1 MDLEQLKEFAT
12 ERQRQIINAVI
23 KHGSQGKAAKYLGIN
38 SRSLERS
45 LQSAKRQAAK
55 RGWSP
60 DHDMNHPVPD
70 GFQAKGISTY
80 YDLQTGEPLRQWVK
94 SDLKKEDQTE
104 ALKAFAEGLIQEL
117 PKYKPLGIKPAR
129 KLSDRLVA
137 YVIGDAHI
145 GMSTTN
151 AENRNEGDWNLETAE
166 RVTLGAIRS
175 LITASGGGDVGLLL
189 NLGDMIHADNSNGTT
204 TAGTQLS
211 TDGTYG
217 DSIAAAVRVLRS
229 AIDMMLAT
237 HNSVVVINNTGNH
250 DHNSAIAINTM
261 LIMFYELEPR
271 VTVKRNE
278 HKLTSYVYGQNLL
291 CTHHGDK
298 IQIQRAY
305 EYITRTMPDVWGATR
320 HRHLL
325 LGHLH
330 TSITKE
336 LGGLLVEHFQ
346 ALPASDKWHS
356 NEMYGSKRTMSAIV
370 YDKEH
375 GEIQRH
381 KVGIG
386 QLEDAA

>member
-1 MDLEQLKEFAT
+1 MELESLKEFSTA
-12 ERQRQIINAVI
+12 RQCQIIDAVI
-23 KHGSQGKAAKYLGIN
+23 QTGSQAQAAIHLGI
-38 SRSLERS
+38 SRRCLARTFKR
-45 LQSAKRQAAK
+45 AKDAASI

-60 DHDMNHPVPD
+60 EHDMTHSVPD
-70 GFQAKGISTY
+70 THVVKGVSTF
-80 YDLQTGEPLRQWVK
+80 YDENGVPIRQWVK
-94 SDLKKEDQTE
+94 SDLKKESQE
-104 ALKAFAEGLIQEL
+104 AALQAFAEALAEEL
-117 PKYKPLGIKPAR
+117 PKYKPLDIKPAN
-129 KLSDRLVA
+129 KPPDRLVA

-175 LITASGGGDVGLLL
+175 LITSSGGGDVGLLL

-204 TAGTQLS
+204 TAGTPLS

-217 DSIAAAVRVLRS
+217 DSVAAAVRVLRN

-237 HNSVVVINNTGNH
+237 HNSVVLINNTGNH
-250 DHNSAIAINTM
+250 DHNTAIAINTM
-261 LIMFYELEPR
+261 LIMFYENEPR
-271 VTVKRNE
+271 VTVKSNE

-305 EYITRTMPDVWGATR
+305 EYITRTMPDVWGSTR

-370 YDKEH
+370 YDKIY

-381 KVGIG
+381 KVGID
-386 QLEDAA
+386 QLGE

>member
-1 MDLEQLKEFAT
+1 MELESLKEFSTA
-12 ERQRQIINAVI
+12 RQCQIIDAVI
-23 KHGSQGKAAKYLGIN
+23 QTGSQAQAAIHLGI
-38 SRSLERS
+38 SRRCLARTFKR
-45 LQSAKRQAAK
+45 AKDAASI

-60 DHDMNHPVPD
+60 EHDMTHSVPD
-70 GFQAKGISTY
+70 THVVKGVSTF
-80 YDLQTGEPLRQWVK
+80 YDENGVPIRQWVK
-94 SDLKKEDQTE
+94 SDLKKQSQE
-104 ALKAFAEGLIQEL
+104 AALQAFAEALAEEL
-117 PKYKPLGIKPAR
+117 PKYKPLDIKPAN
-129 KLSDRLVA
+129 KPPDRLVA

-175 LITASGGGDVGLLL
+175 LITSSGGGDVGLLL

-204 TAGTQLS
+204 TAGTPLS

-217 DSIAAAVRVLRS
+217 DSVAAAVRVLRN

-237 HNSVVVINNTGNH
+237 HNSVVLINNTGNH
-250 DHNSAIAINTM
+250 DHNTAIAINTM
-261 LIMFYELEPR
+261 LIMFYENEPR
-271 VTVKRNE
+271 VTVKSNE

-305 EYITRTMPDVWGATR
+305 EYITRTMPDVWGSTR

-336 LGGLLVEHFQ
+336 IGGLLVEHFQ

-370 YDKEH
+370 YDKIY

-381 KVGIG
+381 KVGID
-386 QLEDAA
+386 QLGE

>member
-1 MDLEQLKEFAT
+1 MELESLKEFSTA
-12 ERQRQIINAVI
+12 RQCQIIDAVI
-23 KHGSQGKAAKYLGIN
+23 QTGSQAQAAIHLGI
-38 SRSLERS
+38 SRRCLARTFKR
-45 LQSAKRQAAK
+45 AKDAASI

-60 DHDMNHPVPD
+60 EHDMTHSVPD
-70 GFQAKGISTY
+70 THVVKGVSTF
-80 YDLQTGEPLRQWVK
+80 YDENGVPIRQWVK
-94 SDLKKEDQTE
+94 SDLKKQSQE
-104 ALKAFAEGLIQEL
+104 AALQAFAEALAEEL
-117 PKYKPLGIKPAR
+117 PKYKPLDIKPAN
-129 KLSDRLVA
+129 KPPDRLVA

-175 LITASGGGDVGLLL
+175 LITSSGGGDVGLLL

-204 TAGTQLS
+204 TAGTPLS

-217 DSIAAAVRVLRS
+217 DSVAAAVRVLRN

-237 HNSVVVINNTGNH
+237 HNSVVLINNTGNH
-250 DHNSAIAINTM
+250 DHNTAIAINTM
-261 LIMFYELEPR
+261 LIMFYENEPR
-271 VTVKRNE
+271 VTVKSNE

-305 EYITRTMPDVWGATR
+305 EYITRTMPDVWGSTR

-370 YDKEH
+370 YDKIY

-381 KVGIG
+381 KVGID
-386 QLEDAA
+386 QLGE

>member
-1 MDLEQLKEFAT
+1 MELESLKEFSTA
-12 ERQRQIINAVI
+12 RQCQIIDAVI
-23 KHGSQGKAAKYLGIN
+23 QTGSQAQAAIHLGI
-38 SRSLERS
+38 SRRCLARTFKR
-45 LQSAKRQAAK
+45 AKDAASI

-60 DHDMNHPVPD
+60 EHDMTHSVPD
-70 GFQAKGISTY
+70 THVVKGVSTF
-80 YDLQTGEPLRQWVK
+80 YDENGVPIRQWVK
-94 SDLKKEDQTE
+94 SDLKKQSQED
-104 ALKAFAEGLIQEL
+104 ALQAFAEALAEEL
-117 PKYKPLGIKPAR
+117 PKYKPLDIKPAN
-129 KLSDRLVA
+129 KPPDRLVA

-151 AENRNEGDWNLETAE
+151 TENRNEGDWNLETAE

-175 LITASGGGDVGLLL
+175 LITSSGGGDVGLLL

-204 TAGTQLS
+204 TAGTPLS

-217 DSIAAAVRVLRS
+217 DSVAAAVRVLRN

-237 HNSVVVINNTGNH
+237 HNSVVLINNTGNH
-250 DHNSAIAINTM
+250 DHNTAIAINTM
-261 LIMFYELEPR
+261 LIMFYENEPR
-271 VTVKRNE
+271 VTVKSNE

-305 EYITRTMPDVWGATR
+305 EYITRTMPDVWGSTR

-336 LGGLLVEHFQ
+336 IGGLLVEHFQ

-370 YDKEH
+370 YDKIY

-381 KVGIG
+381 KVGID
-386 QLEDAA
+386 QLGE

>member
-1 MDLEQLKEFAT
+1 MELESLKEFSTA
-12 ERQRQIINAVI
+12 RQCQIIDAVI
-23 KHGSQGKAAKYLGIN
+23 QTGSQAQAAIQLGI
-38 SRSLERS
+38 SRRCLARTFKR
-45 LQSAKRQAAK
+45 AKDAASI

-60 DHDMNHPVPD
+60 SHDMTHSVPSNYVVKGVSTFYDSD
-70 GFQAKGISTY
+70 GVPI
-80 YDLQTGEPLRQWVK
+80 RQWVK
-94 SDLKKEDQTE
+94 SDLKKQSQE
-104 ALKAFAEGLIQEL
+104 AALQAFAEALAEEL
-117 PKYKPLGIKPAR
+117 PKYKPLDIKPAN
-129 KLSDRLVA
+129 KPPDRLVA

-175 LITASGGGDVGLLL
+175 LITSSGGGDVGLLL

-204 TAGTQLS
+204 TAGTPLS

-217 DSIAAAVRVLRS
+217 DSVAAAVRVLRN

-237 HNSVVVINNTGNH
+237 HNSVVLINNTGNH
-250 DHNSAIAINTM
+250 DHNTAIAINTM
-261 LIMFYELEPR
+261 LIMFYENEPR
-271 VTVKRNE
+271 VTVKSNE

-305 EYITRTMPDVWGATR
+305 EYITRTMPDVWGSTR

-336 LGGLLVEHFQ
+336 IGGLLVEHFQ

-370 YDKEH
+370 YDKIY

-381 KVGIG
+381 KVGID
-386 QLEDAA
+386 QLGE

>member
-1 MDLEQLKEFAT
+1 MDLESLKQFAT
-12 ERQRQIINAVI
+12 ERQGQIIDAVI
-23 KHGSQGKAAKYLGIN
+23 KHGSQAKAATALGIN
-38 SRSLERS
+38 HRGLERT
-45 LQSAKRQAAK
+45 LKRAKEQAAR

-60 DHDMNHPVPD
+60 DHDYVHSVPD
-70 GFQAKGISTY
+70 THIVKGVSTF
-80 YDLQTGEPLRQWVK
+80 YDENGTPIRQWVK
-94 SDLKKEDQTE
+94 SDLKKESQE
-104 ALKAFAEGLIQEL
+104 AALQAFADSLAEVI
-117 PKYKPLGIKPAR
+117 PKYKPLGVKPTR
-129 KLSDRLVA
+129 KQSDRLVA

-145 GMSTTN
+145 GMKTTN
-151 AENRNEGDWNLETAE
+151 AENRNEGDWNLEVAE
-166 RVTLGAIRS
+166 RVTLGAIKS

-189 NLGDMIHADNSNGTT
+189 NLGDMIHADNSSGTT
-204 TAGTQLS
+204 SAGTQLS
-211 TDGTYG
+211 TDGSYG
-217 DSIAAAVRVLRS
+217 DSVAAAVRVLRNS
-229 AIDMMLAT
+229 IDMMLAT

-250 DHNSAIAINTM
+250 DHNTAIAINKM
-261 LIMFYELEPR
+261 LQIFYETESR
-271 VTVKRNE
+271 VTVKSNE

-305 EYITRTMPDVWGATR
+305 EFITRTMPDIWGATR

-330 TSITKE
+330 TSISKE

-356 NEMYGSKRTMSAIV
+356 NEMYGSKRTMSCIV
-370 YDKEH
+370 YDKQH